1 MFITAEQVKHGKPQ
15 PDAYLLGAERQGLRR
30 TSAWWLKTRR
40 PAFSPARRRAAVIAV
55 NAPADAPK
63 LDQVDLRL
71 DSLAQIAVDKTAQG
85 AIVRRLA

>member
-1 MFITAEQVKHGKPQ
+1 MVE
-15 PDAYLLGAERQGLRR
+15 DAPAGIFRPGGL
-30 TSAWWLKTRR
+30 
-40 PAFSPARRRAAVIAV
+40 PVIAV

>member
-1 MFITAEQVKHGKPQ
+1 MPTCWAPNVWGW
-15 PDAYLLGAERQGLRR
+15 RR
-30 TSAWWLKTRR
+30 TRCVVVEDA
-40 PAFSPARRRAAVIAV
+40 PAGILSGLAAGCQVIAV

-63 LDQVDLRL
+63 LEQVDLRL

>member
-1 MFITAEQVKHGKPQ
+1 M
-15 PDAYLLGAERQGLRR
+15 
-30 TSAWWLKTRR
+30 
-40 PAFSPARRRAAVIAV
+40 IAV

-63 LDQVDLRL
+63 LEQVDLRL

>member
-1 MFITAEQVKHGKPQ
+1 MVE
-15 PDAYLLGAERQGLRR
+15 DAPAGILRPGGGL
-30 TSAWWLKTRR
+30 
-40 PAFSPARRRAAVIAV
+40 PVIAV